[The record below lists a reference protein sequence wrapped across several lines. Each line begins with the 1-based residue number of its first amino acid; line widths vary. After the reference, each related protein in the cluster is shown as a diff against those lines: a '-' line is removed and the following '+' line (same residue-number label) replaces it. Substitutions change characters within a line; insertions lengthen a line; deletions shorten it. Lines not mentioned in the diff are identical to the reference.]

1 MNIDQATRL
10 SIVEFLSWLGHRPVT
25 QKGRKFWYV
34 SPFRNETK
42 PSFKV
47 NMEINMWYDFGEGA
61 GGGIISLA
69 KRLYN
74 TNDVSMVL
82 RRLQDKAPSTIVYFS
97 RPAQPREPQ
106 CTMKNVVKKPLEHH
120 ALADYLAKRGIP
132 FEIGRSYCREVH
144 YEIHGK
150 RYFALGFPNSSGGYE
165 LRNPYFKG
173 CMGRKDITILEGE
186 KVAELDTSCCHVFE
200 GFFDFL
206 SFRMLLSMGKLR
218 LPSYGSTHYIILNSV
233 NNLGKALREMT
244 HVERIFTYLDNDQAG
259 RKATEII
266 LGLYAPRT
274 VDLSFMFEGHNDLND
289 YLLHLKADAK
299 KQ

>member
-74 TNDVSMVL
+74 TNDMSTVL

-97 RPAQPREPQ
+97 RPTQPREPQ
-106 CTMKNVVKKPLEHH
+106 CTMKNVVRKPLESQ
-120 ALADYLAKRGIP
+120 ALLDYARRRGISCEVAKCYCK
-132 FEIGRSYCREVH
+132 EIS
-144 YEIHGK
+144 YEIYGR
-150 RYFALGFPNSSGGYE
+150 RYFTIAFPNSSGGYE

-186 KVAELDTSCCHVFE
+186 KAAELDTSCCHVFE

-206 SFRMLLSMGKLR
+206 SFRVLQAMGKLR
-218 LPSYGSTHYIILNSV
+218 LPSYGTTHYIILNSV
-233 NNLGKALREMT
+233 NNLEKALREMT

-259 RKATEII
+259 RKATKTIF
-266 LGLYAPRT
+266 GLYAPRT
-274 VDLSFMFEGHNDLND
+274 VDLSFMFEGNNDLND
-289 YLLHLKADAK
+289 YLLHVKADGK

>member
-82 RRLQDKAPSTIVYFS
+82 RRLRDKAPSTIVYFS

-106 CTMKNVVKKPLEHH
+106 CTMKNVVRKPLE
-120 ALADYLAKRGIP
+120 
-132 FEIGRSYCREVH
+132 SS
-144 YEIHGK
+144 YEIYGR
-150 RYFALGFPNSSGGYE
+150 RYFTIAFPNSSGGYE

-173 CMGRKDITILEGE
+173 CMGRKDITVLEGE
-186 KVAELDTSCCHVFE
+186 KSAELDTSCCHVFE

-206 SFRMLLSMGKLR
+206 SFRVLQAMGKLR
-218 LPSYGSTHYIILNSV
+218 LPAYGSTHYIILNSV

-259 RKATEII
+259 RKATETI

>member
-97 RPAQPREPQ
+97 RPAQLREPK
-106 CTMKNVVKKPLEHH
+106 CTMKNVVRKPLESQ
-120 ALADYLAKRGIP
+120 ALLDYASRRGISS
-132 FEIGRSYCREVH
+132 EVVKCYCKEVS
-144 YEIHGK
+144 YEIYGR
-150 RYFALGFPNSSGGYE
+150 RYFTIAFPNSSGGYE

-173 CMGRKDITILEGE
+173 CMGRKDITVLEGE
-186 KVAELDTSCCHVFE
+186 KSAELDTSCCHVFE

-206 SFRMLLSMGKLR
+206 SFRVLQAMGKLR
-218 LPSYGSTHYIILNSV
+218 LPAYGSTHYIILNSV

-259 RKATEII
+259 RKATETI
-266 LGLYAPRT
+266 LGLYAPRI

>member
-25 QKGRKFWYV
+25 QKGCKFWYV
-34 SPFRNETK
+34 SPFPNETK

-74 TNDVSMVL
+74 TNDVSIVL
-82 RRLQDKAPSTIVYFS
+82 RRLQNKAPSTIVYFS
-97 RPAQPREPQ
+97 RPAQPHEPK
-106 CTMKNVVKKPLEHH
+106 CTMKNVVKKPLESL
-120 ALADYLAKRGIP
+120 ALLEYARRRGISSEVVKCYCQ
-132 FEIGRSYCREVH
+132 EIS
-144 YEIHGK
+144 YEIYGRH
-150 RYFALGFPNSSGGYE
+150 YFTIAFPNNSGGYE

-173 CMGRKDITILEGE
+173 CMGRKDITILHDKEIDG
-186 KVAELDTSCCHVFE
+186 LDTSCCHVFE

-206 SFRMLLSMGKLR
+206 SFRMLLTMGKLR
-218 LPSYGSTHYIILNSV
+218 LPSYGTTRYIILNSV
-233 NNLGKALREMT
+233 NNLEKALREMT
-244 HVERIFTYLDNDQAG
+244 QVEHIFTYLDNDQAG
-259 RKATEII
+259 RKATETI

-274 VDLSFMFEGHNDLND
+274 TDFSFMFEGYNDLND
-289 YLLHLKADAK
+289 YLLNLKADVT